1 MKKSMKLLS
10 LLFVVLFA
18 VSACS
23 KDDDPADNDIFVD
36 EYRGTI
42 SYVNK
47 NDSEK
52 NVAPTEGKV
61 TVTKVGGSNYSFI
74 FDNDIP
80 DILNVKM
87 QKGDNN
93 KLFLEDGKLGLIS
106 IDADQLTIG
115 YSSTDEGETWTAN
128 CKRD

>member
-1 MKKSMKLLS
+1 MKLLS

-47 NDSEK
+47 NDSQK

-74 FDNDIP
+74 FDSEIP

>member
-47 NDSEK
+47 NDIEK
-52 NVAPTEGKV
+52 NVAPTQGKV

-74 FDNDIP
+74 FDSDIP

>member
-1 MKKSMKLLS
+1 MKLLS

-47 NDSEK
+47 NDSKK

-93 KLFLEDGKLGLIS
+93 KLFLEDGTLGLIS

>member
-36 EYRGTI
+36 DYKGTI
-42 SYVNK
+42 SYVNE

-52 NVAPTEGKV
+52 NVSPTEGKV

-74 FDNDIP
+74 FDSNIP
-80 DILNVKM
+80 DIINVKM
-87 QKGDNN
+87 TKGDNN
-93 KLFLEDGKLGLIS
+93 KLFIEDGAFGLLS

-115 YSSTDEGETWTAN
+115 YTKDGETWTAN

>member
-36 EYRGTI
+36 DYKGTI
-42 SYVNK
+42 SYVNE
-47 NDSEK
+47 NDSKE
-52 NVAPTEGKV
+52 NISPTQGKV

-74 FDNDIP
+74 FDSNIP
-80 DILNVKM
+80 DIINVKM
-87 QKGDNN
+87 TKGDNN
-93 KLFLEDGKLGLIS
+93 KLFIEDGAFGLLS

-115 YSSTDEGETWTAN
+115 YTKDGETWTAN

>member
-36 EYRGTI
+36 DYKGTI
-42 SYVNK
+42 SYVNE
-47 NDSEK
+47 NDSKE
-52 NVAPTEGKV
+52 NISPTQGKV

-74 FDNDIP
+74 FDSNIP
-80 DILNVKM
+80 DIINVKM
-87 QKGDNN
+87 TKGENN
-93 KLFLEDGKLGLIS
+93 KLFLEDGAFGVLS

-115 YSSTDEGETWTAN
+115 YTKDGEIWTAN

>member
-36 EYRGTI
+36 DYKGTI
-42 SYVNK
+42 SYVNE

-52 NVAPTEGKV
+52 NVSPTEGKV

-74 FDNDIP
+74 FDSNIP
-80 DILNVKM
+80 DIINVKM
-87 QKGDNN
+87 KKGDNN
-93 KLFLEDGKLGLIS
+93 KLFIEDGAFGLLS

-115 YSSTDEGETWTAN
+115 YTKDGETWTAN

>member
-47 NDSEK
+47 NDSQK

-74 FDNDIP
+74 FDSEIP

>member
-36 EYRGTI
+36 EYKGKI

-52 NVAPTEGKV
+52 NVPSTDGKV

-74 FDNDIP
+74 FDSDIP

-93 KLFLEDGKLGLIS
+93 KLFLEDGKFGLIS

-115 YSSTDEGETWTAN
+115 YTTDEGETWTAN

>member
-74 FDNDIP
+74 FDSDIP

>member
-74 FDNDIP
+74 FDSDIP

-93 KLFLEDGKLGLIS
+93 KLFLEDGKFGLIS

-115 YSSTDEGETWTAN
+115 YTTDEGETWTAN

>member
-52 NVAPTEGKV
+52 NVAPTQGKV

-74 FDNDIP
+74 FDSDIP

>member
-52 NVAPTEGKV
+52 NVAPTQGKV

-74 FDNDIP
+74 FDSDIP

-106 IDADQLTIG
+106 IDADHLTIG

>member
-36 EYRGTI
+36 EYKGKI
-42 SYVNK
+42 SYVNN

-52 NVAPTEGKV
+52 NVPSTDGKV

-93 KLFLEDGKLGLIS
+93 KLFLEDGKFGLIS

-115 YSSTDEGETWTAN
+115 HTTDEGETWTAN

>member
-52 NVAPTEGKV
+52 NVAPTQGKV

-74 FDNDIP
+74 FDSDIP

-115 YSSTDEGETWTAN
+115 YSSTDEGETWRYN
-128 CKRD
+128 CKRG

>member
-36 EYRGTI
+36 DYKGSI
-42 SYVNK
+42 SYVNES
-47 NDSEK
+47 DSEK
-52 NVAPTEGKV
+52 NVSPTQGKV

-74 FDNDIP
+74 FDSNIP
-80 DILNVKM
+80 DIINVKM
-87 QKGDNN
+87 KKGENN
-93 KLFLEDGKLGLIS
+93 KLFIEDGAFGVLS

-115 YSSTDEGETWTAN
+115 YTKDGETWTAN

>member
-1 MKKSMKLLS
+1 MKLLS

-36 EYRGTI
+36 DYKGTI
-42 SYVNK
+42 SYVNE

-52 NVAPTEGKV
+52 NVSPTEGKV

-74 FDNDIP
+74 FDSNIP
-80 DILNVKM
+80 DIINVKM
-87 QKGDNN
+87 TKGDNN
-93 KLFLEDGKLGLIS
+93 KLFIEDGAFGLLS

-115 YSSTDEGETWTAN
+115 YTKDGETWTAN

>member
-36 EYRGTI
+36 DYKGTI
-42 SYVNK
+42 SYVNE

-52 NVAPTEGKV
+52 NVSPTEGKV

-74 FDNDIP
+74 FDSNIP
-80 DILNVKM
+80 DIINVKM
-87 QKGDNN
+87 KKGENN
-93 KLFLEDGKLGLIS
+93 KLFIEDGAFGVLS
-106 IDADQLTIG
+106 IDA
-115 YSSTDEGETWTAN
+115 
-128 CKRD
+128 

>member
-36 EYRGTI
+36 EYKGKI

-52 NVAPTEGKV
+52 NVPSTDGKV

-74 FDNDIP
+74 FDSDIP

-115 YSSTDEGETWTAN
+115 YTTDEGETWTAN

>member
-52 NVAPTEGKV
+52 SVAPTEGKV

>member
-47 NDSEK
+47 NDSKK

-93 KLFLEDGKLGLIS
+93 KLFLEDGTLGLIS

>member
-1 MKKSMKLLS
+1 MKKSIKLLS

>member
-74 FDNDIP
+74 FDSEIP

>member
-36 EYRGTI
+36 DYKGTI
-42 SYVNK
+42 SYVNET
-47 NDSEK
+47 DSEK
-52 NVAPTEGKV
+52 NVSPTEGKV

-74 FDNDIP
+74 FDSNIP
-80 DILNVKM
+80 DIINVKM
-87 QKGDNN
+87 KKGENN
-93 KLFLEDGKLGLIS
+93 KLFIEDGAFGVLS
-106 IDADQLTIG
+106 IDADHLTIG
-115 YSSTDEGETWTAN
+115 YTKDGETWTAN

>member
-74 FDNDIP
+74 FDNGIP

>member
-36 EYRGTI
+36 EYKGKI

-52 NVAPTEGKV
+52 NVPSTDGKV

-74 FDNDIP
+74 FDSDIP

>member
-23 KDDDPADNDIFVD
+23 KDDEPADNDIFVD

-47 NDSEK
+47 NDSKK

-93 KLFLEDGKLGLIS
+93 KLFLEDGTLGLIS

>member
-36 EYRGTI
+36 EYKGKI
-42 SYVNK
+42 SYVNN

-52 NVAPTEGKV
+52 NVPSTDGKV

-93 KLFLEDGKLGLIS
+93 KLFLEDGKFGLIS

-115 YSSTDEGETWTAN
+115 YTTDEGETWTAN